1 MKTEEYNRILK
12 TSKTPVVVEFW
23 APWCGPC
30 KMMAPSLNKVSQ
42 EFNGEV
48 KLLKVNADESS
59 DLLRSL
65 KVMSIPTILAYRQ
78 GELVMRKAGAQ
89 PESVLRE
96 WFSALAA
103 GREVKATLQP
113 LQRTLR
119 GGIALV
125 LAIIG
130 IMNSYNI
137 LLLVLAGLIFITAIY
152 DRCPIIKAISSQFK
166 RLKARQPPQKLIP

>member
-1 MKTEEYNRILK
+1 MRIEEFNRILK
-12 TSKTPVVVEFW
+12 TSKMPVVVEFW

-48 KLLKVNADESS
+48 KLMKVNADESS

-96 WFSALAA
+96 WFSALAY
-103 GREVKATLQP
+103 GREVKAGLQP
-113 LQRTLR
+113 IQRYLR
-119 GGIALV
+119 GGLALV

-130 IMNSYNI
+130 IINSYNI
-137 LLLVLAGLIFITAIY
+137 LLMVLAGLIFISAIY

-166 RLKARQPPQKLIP
+166 RLKARQNPQN

>member
-12 TSKTPVVVEFW
+12 TARMPVVVEFW

-30 KMMAPSLNKVSQ
+30 KIMAPSLNKVSQ
-42 EFNGEV
+42 QFNGEV
-48 KLLKVNADESS
+48 KLVKVNADESS

-103 GREVKATLQP
+103 GREVKTGLRPAD
-113 LQRTLR
+113 RYLR
-119 GGIALV
+119 GGLALV
-125 LAIIG
+125 LAISG
-130 IMNSYNI
+130 IINSYNI
-137 LLLVLAGLIFITAIY
+137 LLLVLAGLIFISAIY
-152 DRCPIIKAISSQFK
+152 DRCPIIKAISTQFK
-166 RLKARQPPQKLIP
+166 KLKSRQNP

>member
-1 MKTEEYNRILK
+1 MRIEEFNRILK
-12 TSKTPVVVEFW
+12 TSKMPVVVEFW

-30 KMMAPSLNKVSQ
+30 KLMAPSLTKVSQ

-59 DLLRSL
+59 DILRSL

-89 PESVLRE
+89 PESILRE
-96 WFSALAA
+96 WFSALAS
-103 GREVKATLQP
+103 GREVKAGLRP
-113 LQRTLR
+113 AERYLR
-119 GGIALV
+119 GGLALV

-130 IMNSYNI
+130 IINSYNI
-137 LLLVLAGLIFITAIY
+137 LLLVLAGLIFISAIY

-166 RLKARQPPQKLIP
+166 RLKARQTPQN